1 MTPWRLAAEIFV
13 ARVGASTVLAAAAL
27 LVVVAAGVA
36 HLLQLRSSAE
46 RMHVEIAALRAQV
59 AAPKS
64 ATPAR
69 PTGNMERLALFERT
83 LGKRAE
89 LDAHL
94 RVVFA
99 AAKRNGVALKVGEYR
114 LVNDAA
120 GGFSRYQ
127 VTFPVGGNFK
137 SLQQFS
143 QQVLVELPFAALEEV
158 SLKRESVGARQLE
171 ARLRFVFFLAT
182 DQMSGTGAPPA
193 PIAGATQ

>member
-1 MTPWRLAAEIFV
+1 MTPWRLGAEIFV
-13 ARVGASTVLAAAAL
+13 TRVGASTVIAAAAL
-27 LVVVAAGVA
+27 VVVVAAGVS

-46 RMHVEIAALRAQV
+46 RMKVEIAALRAQV

-64 ATPAR
+64 TTPAR

-127 VTFPVGGNFK
+127 VNFPVGGNFK

-158 SLKRESVGARQLE
+158 SLKRESVGARELD

-182 DQMSGTGAPPA
+182 DQMSSTNASPA